1 MANGLDYQRIILDED
16 VKLLYRFGDDL
27 GSTDTAQL
35 VALRREGQRRWNLG
49 LTADNAPF
57 APIATSTALGTF
69 TFIPNPEKII
79 RALGSKYTNGLYD
92 DVRDYIHDLDVIT
105 ESLDVITESLPNN
118 PDDTFIILEVSQE
131 IRSERGRLAS
141 QGHGFTVAFDDPV
154 MLCTDPSSDKGDTE
168 STLVLEMLT
177 NGCFRVLAEPVP
189 VGFNQVNSADRIP
202 LASSSPETPLVFTE
216 LDDDTSAHPLQLRS
230 GETLTT
236 PMSVSE
242 YLIASCQAHQI
253 RTRPVSDGFTLGI
266 AEVMTLQI
274 PFRMSAHDL
283 RVLPAA
289 TQRTR
294 LSFHVEMDVEP
305 HPDQSADSAA
315 DELAELFTQHLT
327 DKRMPFFED
336 YGIDPEDLAES
347 RAHGETAGPDGYDGP
362 FAINTTVTRRTS

>member
-92 DVRDYIHDLDVIT
+92 DVRDYIHD
-105 ESLDVITESLPNN
+105 LDVITESLPNN

-294 LSFHVEMDVEP
+294 LSFHVEMDVESRP
-305 HPDQSADSAA
+305 GQSAENAA

>member
-1 MANGLDYQRIILDED
+1 MTIGLDYQRIILDED

-69 TFIPNPEKII
+69 TFIPNPEEII
-79 RALGSKYTNGLYD
+79 RALGSKHTVGIYD

-105 ESLDVITESLPNN
+105 ESLPSN

-141 QGHGFTVAFDDPV
+141 QDHGFTVAFDDPV

-177 NGCFRVLAEPVP
+177 SGCFRVLAEPVP
-189 VGFNQVNSADRIP
+189 VGFNQVDSADRIP

-216 LDDDTSAHPLQLRS
+216 LDDNTSAHPLQLRS
-230 GETLTT
+230 GEPLTT

-253 RTRPVSDGFTLGI
+253 RTRPASDGFTLGI

-283 RVLPAA
+283 RALPAA

-294 LSFHVEMDVEP
+294 LSFHVEMDVESRP
-305 HPDQSADSAA
+305 GQSAENAA